1 MPERRKRGYYVHFQG
16 RLSIGVSKKIDMQLE
31 EFQKNYDMQEIEVET
46 IHRNLFQRVAGL
58 FPTKSIA
65 RDYAGALEQMTAPD
79 FVYIRR
85 TVADKLYVQFMCDI
99 KRKYPNC
106 KIIIEIF
113 TYPYD
118 MDNFGKWDAWPF
130 YIKELIYRPKLKK
143 YVDRFV
149 TYTQDKEI
157 FGVPTL
163 CTANGISLE
172 KNKLVGGEYHPN
184 LVRLL
189 GVAYMQ
195 RQHGF
200 ERVILGMAD
209 YYNKNKEKPQ
219 TTVELWLV
227 GDGPEKEYYQKLADK
242 YKLGKYIKFFGN
254 TVGEQLD
261 ELYDSCDL
269 ALAVFGM
276 YKVKFNG
283 KISAL
288 KTRECLARGIPF
300 LSGGEIDILD
310 ERFEYALFFP
320 NNADPV
326 PIDLVVDFYHKIS
339 LNKTKRQVACEIR
352 RQTADLID
360 IRKVLE
366 PIINYIES

>member
-1 MPERRKRGYYVHFQG
+1 MSEGRKRGYYIHFQG
-16 RLSIGVSKKIDMQLE
+16 RLSVGVSKKIDMQLD
-31 EFQKNYDMQEIEVET
+31 EFQRNYDMQEIEVET
-46 IHRNLFQRVAGL
+46 IQRNLFQRVAGL
-58 FPTKSIA
+58 LPTKSIS
-65 RDYAGALEQMTAPD
+65 RDYANALKQMTAPD

-85 TVADKLYVQFMCDI
+85 TVSDKLYVQFMRDI
-99 KRKYPNC
+99 KKKYPNC

-118 MDNFGKWDAWPF
+118 KDNFGKWDAWPF

-149 TYTQDKEI
+149 TYTQDREI

-163 CTANGISLE
+163 CTINGISLE
-172 KNKLVGGEYHPN
+172 KNKLVGGEYHPD
-184 LVRLL
+184 LIRLL

-209 YYNKNKEKPQ
+209 YYSKNKEKPQ

-227 GDGPEKEYYQKLADK
+227 GDGPEKEYYQKLVDK
-242 YKLGKYIKFFGN
+242 YELKKYIKFFQN

-269 ALAVFGM
+269 ALAAFGM
-276 YKVKFNG
+276 YKVKIDG

-288 KTRECLARGIPF
+288 KTRECLARGIPL
-300 LSGGEIDILD
+300 LSGSEIDVLD
-310 ERFEYALFFP
+310 ENFKYALIFP
-320 NNADPV
+320 NDATPV
-326 PIDLVVDFYHKIS
+326 PIDLIIDFYRKIS
-339 LNKTKRQVACEIR
+339 LNKTKRQVAYEIR
-352 RQTADLID
+352 KQTADLID
-360 IRKVLE
+360 IRKALE
-366 PIINYIES
+366 PINNYIES

>member
-1 MPERRKRGYYVHFQG
+1 MAEKKKRGYYIHFQG
-16 RLSIGVSKKIDMQLE
+16 RLSVGVSKKIDMQLN
-31 EFQKNYDMQEIEVET
+31 EFCRNYDMQEIEVET
-46 IHRNLFQRVAGL
+46 IERNFFQRMAGL

-65 RDYAGALEQMTAPD
+65 RDYTSALKQIIAPD

-85 TVADKLYVQFMCDI
+85 TVADKLYVQFMRDI

-118 MDNFGKWDAWPF
+118 KDNFGKWDAWPF
-130 YIKELIYRPKLKK
+130 YIKERIYRPKLKR

-149 TYTQDKEI
+149 TYSEDKEI

-163 CTANGISLE
+163 RTINGISLE
-172 KNKLVGGEYHPN
+172 TNKLVGGEYHPN
-184 LVRLL
+184 LIRLL

-200 ERVILGMAD
+200 ERIILGLAD
-209 YYNKNKEKPQ
+209 YYKKNGEKPH
-219 TTVELWLV
+219 TAVELWLV

-242 YKLGKYIKFFGN
+242 YKLEKYIKFFEN

-261 ELYDSCDL
+261 EIYDNCDL
-269 ALAVFGM
+269 ALAAFGM
-276 YKVKFNG
+276 YKVKIDG

-288 KTRECLARGIPF
+288 KTRECLARGIPL
-300 LSGGEIDILD
+300 LSGSEIDVLD
-310 ERFEYALFFP
+310 QNFKYALIFP
-320 NNADPV
+320 NNSAPV
-326 PIDLVVDFYHKIS
+326 SIDMIVDFYHKIT
-339 LNKTKRQVACEIR
+339 LDKTKKQVACEIR
-352 RQTADLID
+352 NQTADLID
-360 IRKVLE
+360 IGKALE
-366 PIINYIES
+366 PIINYIEN